1 MAQLDYTRLKEVP
14 EGDKANRNEEIE
26 DLIVNEAS
34 EVEDDRS
41 IKVAIKE
48 TAETSGAGNESGIE
62 NYGGSVKV
70 KKRKL
75 SDSSQPLPN
84 PGTIDHLN
92 DLVAPDDESTDFKL
106 ALLSS
111 LHPNIE
117 QQVLLEILL
126 EQNGEVEKASASL
139 FNSEPNLLPTT
150 KKLSSGVG
158 YQSSLSNF
166 ISSESSMTRLKP
178 ILKKGK
184 TLHLY
189 SSKDVAAHT
198 PCSIIHN
205 FLPVEEANA
214 LLEELLI
221 EAQTFERMTFQLFDN
236 VVTSPHTSCFF
247 VESLSEKMAQKTEY
261 IYNGDLLTDVRQLTP
276 QMSKISAKVQDAVNS
291 AVATRI
297 KTHYPNGQKLK
308 YQSPDIWKP
317 NAAVVNCYNGAT
329 ESLGYHSDQPTYLGP
344 RAIIG
349 SISLGVAREFRV
361 RKIIPQESD
370 SKEKSK
376 EASDAEGQIAIHL
389 PHNSLLVMH
398 AEMQESWKHSIAPAQ
413 VIDPHPISGNRRIN
427 ITYRDYKPSF
437 HPKFTP
443 KCKCGVPTVLRVVQ
457 RKKENLG
464 RYFWMCYVGN
474 VPGKEGCTFFKW
486 AEFDDDGNPVI
497 DDRTKAKVSVSG
509 PDSHNDRS

>member
-1 MAQLDYTRLKEVP
+1 M
-14 EGDKANRNEEIE
+14 
-26 DLIVNEAS
+26 EAFLS
-34 EVEDDRS
+34 R
-41 IKVAIKE
+41 
-48 TAETSGAGNESGIE
+48 
-62 NYGGSVKV
+62 

-261 IYNGDLLTDVRQLTP
+261 IYNGDLLT
-276 QMSKISAKVQDAVNS
+276 
-291 AVATRI
+291 
-297 KTHYPNGQKLK
+297 
-308 YQSPDIWKP
+308 
-317 NAAVVNCYNGAT
+317 
-329 ESLGYHSDQPTYLGP
+329 
-344 RAIIG
+344 
-349 SISLGVAREFRV
+349 
-361 RKIIPQESD
+361 
-370 SKEKSK
+370 
-376 EASDAEGQIAIHL
+376 
-389 PHNSLLVMH
+389 
-398 AEMQESWKHSIAPAQ
+398 
-413 VIDPHPISGNRRIN
+413 
-427 ITYRDYKPSF
+427 
-437 HPKFTP
+437 
-443 KCKCGVPTVLRVVQ
+443 
-457 RKKENLG
+457 
-464 RYFWMCYVGN
+464 
-474 VPGKEGCTFFKW
+474 
-486 AEFDDDGNPVI
+486 
-497 DDRTKAKVSVSG
+497 VSEIQYS
-509 PDSHNDRS
+509 